1 MIKDE
6 FNRLM
11 KLFHQGAEGKQIN
24 LQELFSES
32 MAFFEKLKEE
42 FAQGTPEDRRDA
54 LKMMSEM
61 HKEVIAE
68 SQKIIKNSGMSEE
81 QLFAFA
87 ENPSNFTPEQWQD
100 FQKSKSQI
108 HAAGMELV
116 DSVKKLILPP
126 DKQPHKLHSVQPI
139 EEHPSSDEA
148 KKKKPKK
155 SPSKTGWLKT

>member
-11 KLFHQGAEGKQIN
+11 KLFRQGTQGKQIN

-42 FAQGTPEDRRDA
+42 FAQGTPEDRREA
-54 LKMMSEM
+54 LQMMAQM
-61 HKEVIAE
+61 HKEVISE
-68 SQKIIKNSGMSEE
+68 SQKIIKNSGMSED

-87 ENPSNFTPEQWQD
+87 DNPSNFTPEQWQE

-116 DSVKKLILPP
+116 ESVKKMILPP
-126 DKQPHKLHSVQPI
+126 EKHEHKLHSVQPI
-139 EEHPSSDEA
+139 PEEPEGEA
-148 KKKKPKK
+148 KKKKTKK
-155 SPSKTGWLKT
+155 PPGKTGWMRT

>member
-11 KLFHQGAEGKQIN
+11 KLFHQGTEGKQIN

-54 LKMMSEM
+54 LKMMAEM

-87 ENPSNFTPEQWQD
+87 ENPSNFTPEQWQE

-116 DSVKKLILPP
+116 ESVKKLVLPP
-126 DKQPHKLHSVQPI
+126 EKHDHKLHSVQPI
-139 EEHPSSDEA
+139 QEEPSDDAS

-155 SPSKTGWLKT
+155 SPGKTGWLKT

>member
-11 KLFHQGAEGKQIN
+11 KLFRQGTQGKQIN
-24 LQELFSES
+24 LQELFTES
-32 MAFFEKLKEE
+32 MAFFEQLKEE
-42 FAQGTPEDRRDA
+42 FAQGTPEERREA
-54 LKMMSEM
+54 LQMMAQM

-87 ENPSNFTPEQWQD
+87 DNPSNFTPEQWQE

-116 DSVKKLILPP
+116 ESVKKMILPAE
-126 DKQPHKLHSVQPI
+126 KHEHKLHSVQPI
-139 EEHPSSDEA
+139 PEEPGDET

-155 SPSKTGWLKT
+155 PPGKTGWMRT

>member
-11 KLFHQGAEGKQIN
+11 KLFRQGTQGKQIN

-42 FAQGTPEDRRDA
+42 FAQGTPEDRREA
-54 LKMMSEM
+54 LQMMAQM

-87 ENPSNFTPEQWQD
+87 DNPSNFTPEQWQE

-116 DSVKKLILPP
+116 ESVKKMILPT
-126 DKQPHKLHSVQPI
+126 DKHEHKVHSVQPI
-139 EEHPSSDEA
+139 PEESGEEP

-155 SPSKTGWLKT
+155 PPGKTGWMRT

>member
-87 ENPSNFTPEQWQD
+87 ENPSNFTPEQWQE

-126 DKQPHKLHSVQPI
+126 EKHEHKLHSVQSI
-139 EEHPSSDEA
+139 EETPTDET

-155 SPSKTGWLKT
+155 SPGKTGWLKT